1 MNKIMKEVWNLVR
14 IEARRWLIN
23 VRFYLTLF
31 LTFCALYL
39 NQGGIPDYLKAKGI
53 RVTAF
58 ELYAFTLSDPFF
70 YLVLVLLYTFLICDI
85 PFLHD
90 GVEMELIRTDRKKW
104 ILSKMIITG
113 FITILWL
120 IFIELSILVIQSGFI
135 EWKNEWSAFLKTAA
149 RASGGGSMGIN
160 ISLSIDTMLSASP
173 VKVFLLGF
181 AYNILFYNFLA
192 VLMLYFNILS
202 GKHIGIIAA
211 VFVVG
216 FRFFNRVIWPSDFM
230 KLISPADLMNIS
242 GREINA
248 VNIIYTVSFFLFC
261 SGMIISLILKHVER
275 KEIFDRI

>member
-1 MNKIMKEVWNLVR
+1 MKEVWNLVR

-23 VRFYLTLF
+23 VRLYLTLF

-53 RVTAF
+53 KVTAF

-90 GVEMELIRTDRKKW
+90 GLEMELIRTDRKKW
-104 ILSKMIITG
+104 LFSRMIITG
-113 FITILWL
+113 FITVLWL
-120 IFIELSILVIQSGFI
+120 IFIELSILIIQSGFI
-135 EWKNEWSAFLKTAA
+135 EWKNEWSIFLKTAA
-149 RASGGGSMGIN
+149 RTSGGDSMGIN
-160 ISLSIDTMLSASP
+160 ISLSIDTMLGASP
-173 VKVFLLGF
+173 MKIFLIGF
-181 AYNILFYNFLA
+181 IYNILFYSFLA
-192 VLMLYFNILS
+192 VLILYFNILS
-202 GKHIGIIAA
+202 GNHFGIIAA

-216 FRFFNRVIWPSDFM
+216 FRFFNRVIWSSDFTKM
-230 KLISPADLMNIS
+230 ISPADLMNIC

-248 VNIIYTVSFFLFC
+248 VNVMYTVSFFIFC
-261 SGMIISLILKHVER
+261 SGVMISLILKHVEG